1 MKSYRHLFDHLGN
14 PVYRPVTNRIN
25 RRFLA
30 MVIIVG
36 TAAALTLLAWVVQ

>member
-36 TAAALTLLAWVVQ
+36 IAVVLITAAWVVQ